1 MTLTIVFM
9 ERCGEFFLLT
19 VIDLTLFLFIPFPP
33 EGDWPLHR
41 QVDTALTS
49 YRLRSLKVSF
59 IYGSFPSF
67 SKLLQMIFLFVY
79 GLGHNT

>member
-1 MTLTIVFM
+1 MFM

-19 VIDLTLFLFIPFPP
+19 VIDLSFLLFVPFPP

-41 QVDTALTS
+41 QVDAALTS
-49 YRLRSLKVSF
+49 YRLRALKVFF

-67 SKLLQMIFLFVY
+67 SKLPQTILLFYVMFI
-79 GLGHNT
+79 GP